1 MKVKERGKP
10 NISNK
15 KNNTSMCKKSGQ
27 EGKKRENEFLKAV
40 KKVKSE
46 NMTKKEIVLK
56 DKKEGI

>member
-40 KKVKSE
+40 KKVK
-46 NMTKKEIVLK
+46 MKTWQRKK
-56 DKKEGI
+56 